1 MRRVSG
7 EGKATLADAL
17 VRMADATRA
26 AEPGE
31 SAETRT
37 TGADRA
43 AVVVHLA
50 PDALDEGHQAT
61 LDDGT
66 RVSAE
71 TFRRVACDCA
81 LLAVQKGARG
91 EVLDVG
97 RKTRSIP
104 PALRRAV
111 LLRDAHCRFPGCTHD
126 RFIDLHHVEHWL
138 HGGETKLSNLVALCT
153 HHHRLLHEGGFTME
167 LDEPRGREARFFAPG
182 GAEIPRAHVPAE
194 APAEPGRAFAERHGA
209 LGVAIDEDTG
219 MTWWD
224 GRAPDYRAC
233 VGAAAGVGW

>member
-111 LLRDAHCRFPGCTHD
+111 MLRDERCRFPGCTHD
-126 RFIDLHHVEHWL
+126 RFIDVHHVEHWMN
-138 HGGETKLSNLVALCT
+138 GGETKLSNVVVAVCT
-153 HHHRLLHEGGFTME
+153 HHHRVLHEGGFRMA
-167 LDEPRGREARFFAPG
+167 LDHGRAARFFAPD
-182 GAEIPRAHVPAE
+182 GAEIPEVHVSAE
-194 APAEPGRAFAERHGA
+194 APREPGRAFEARHRA
-209 LGVAIDEDTG
+209 RG
-219 MTWWD
+219 MSST
-224 GRAPDYRAC
+224 RTRR
-233 VGAAAGVGW
+233 

>member
-71 TFRRVACDCA
+71 RFRRVACDCA

-91 EVLDVG
+91 AVLDVG
-97 RKTRSIP
+97 RKTR
-104 PALRRAV
+104 
-111 LLRDAHCRFPGCTHD
+111 
-126 RFIDLHHVEHWL
+126 HVEHWMN
-138 HGGETKLSNLVALCT
+138 GGEPKLPNVVALCA
-153 HHHRLLHEGGFTME
+153 HHHRLLGFRGSAARAGEGV
-167 LDEPRGREARFFAPG
+167 RGAPSRAR
-182 GAEIPRAHVPAE
+182 HV
-194 APAEPGRAFAERHGA
+194 
-209 LGVAIDEDTG
+209 IDEDTAL
-219 MTWWD
+219 TFWD
-224 GRAPDYRAC
+224 GRPADIGAC
-233 VGAAAGVGW
+233 VWRRRGAVGRLTEPEGKRENPRGP